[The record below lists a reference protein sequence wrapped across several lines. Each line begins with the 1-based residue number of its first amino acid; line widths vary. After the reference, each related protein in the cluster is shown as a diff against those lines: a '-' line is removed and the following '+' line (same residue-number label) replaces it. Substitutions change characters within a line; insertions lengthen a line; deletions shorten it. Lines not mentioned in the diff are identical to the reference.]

1 MYSLPVQRTAQ
12 EMELLVKLRTLL
24 QGNSQST
31 KHDADAEHLFEAS
44 KYGGRFFI
52 THDRRILVRKEK
64 VQSLIGPI
72 EIVSLEEFILIFDKF
87 VNGET
92 S

>member
-1 MYSLPVQRTAQ
+1 MVGDFS
-12 EMELLVKLRTLL
+12 
-24 QGNSQST
+24 
-31 KHDADAEHLFEAS
+31 
-44 KYGGRFFI
+44 I

-72 EIVSLEEFILIFDKF
+72 EIVSLEKFILIFDKF